1 MSLRRTAYPP
11 ARLYE
16 AVLHLRKLGHE
27 VRCHDRRRR
36 LHWLD
41 DTVLTEDALLERAM
55 SSFRPKAHG
64 RTADAH

>member
-1 MSLRRTAYPP
+1 MALRRTTYPP

-16 AVLHLRKLGHE
+16 AVLHLRKLGHD

-41 DTVLTEDALLERAM
+41 DAVLSEAALLERAM
-55 SSFRPKAHG
+55 CSFRPKAYG
-64 RTADAH
+64 RPRDPH